1 MRSKGSGDIPSLEGV
16 GMTGR
21 EELLDQLYGFVLSGD
36 VDQAVA
42 ATQEGLRGDIE
53 PTALLFDAMIPA
65 LEEVG
70 RRFETG
76 EVFLPEMLIAAN
88 AMQGAM
94 TIIRPLI
101 VAAGVETIGRFVMGT
116 VAGDIHDVG
125 KKLCNVMLEGAG
137 FEVIDLGINVAGQRF
152 VDAIRDFQPGVV
164 GMSAFLTTTALE
176 FARNIELI
184 EEAGLRDQVKIL
196 IGGAPVD
203 QAMVDSV
210 GADGFA
216 PDASS
221 AVRLT
226 KTVLGIS

>member
-1 MRSKGSGDIPSLEGV
+1 VTD
-16 GMTGR
+16 R
-21 EELLDQLYGFVLSGD
+21 EELLDELYGFVLSGD
-36 VDQAVA
+36 VDQAVG
-42 ATQEGLRGDIE
+42 ATQKGLRSDIE

-101 VAAGVETIGRFVMGT
+101 VAAGIETIGRFVMGT

-137 FEVIDLGINVAGQRF
+137 FEVIDLGINVPGQAF
-152 VDAIRDFQPGVV
+152 VDAIREVQPDVV

-203 QAMVDSV
+203 QVMVDSV

-221 AVRLT
+221 AVRMT
-226 KTVLGIS
+226 KTVMGIS

>member
-1 MRSKGSGDIPSLEGV
+1 V
-16 GMTGR
+16 TGH
-21 EELLDQLYGFVLSGD
+21 EELLDQLYGAVLSGD
-36 VDQAVA
+36 VNRAVEV
-42 ATQEGLRGDIE
+42 TQEGLGSDIE
-53 PTALLFDAMIPA
+53 PTVLLFDAMIPA
-65 LEEVG
+65 LEEIG

-76 EVFLPEMLIAAN
+76 EVFLPEMLIVAN

-94 TIIRPLI
+94 TILRPLI

-125 KKLCNVMLEGAG
+125 KNLCNVMLEGAG
-137 FEVIDLGINVAGQRF
+137 FEVIDLGINVPAQAF
-152 VDAIRDFQPGVV
+152 VDAIREMEPDVV

-184 EEAGLRDQVKIL
+184 EEAGLRDRVKIL

-203 QAMVDSV
+203 QALVDSV

-221 AVRLT
+221 AVRIT
-226 KTVLGIS
+226 KAVMGA

>member
-1 MRSKGSGDIPSLEGV
+1 V
-16 GMTGR
+16 TGH
-21 EELLDQLYGFVLSGD
+21 EELLDQLYGAVLSGE
-36 VDQAVA
+36 VNRAVEV
-42 ATQEGLRGDIE
+42 TQEGLGSDIE
-53 PTALLFDAMIPA
+53 PTVLLFDAMIPA
-65 LEEVG
+65 LEEIG

-76 EVFLPEMLIAAN
+76 EVFLPEMLIVAN

-94 TIIRPLI
+94 TILRPLI

-125 KKLCNVMLEGAG
+125 KNLCNVMLEGAG
-137 FEVIDLGINVAGQRF
+137 FEVIDLGINVPAQAF
-152 VDAIRDFQPGVV
+152 VDAIREMEPDVV

-184 EEAGLRDQVKIL
+184 EEAGLRDRVKIL

-203 QAMVDSV
+203 QALVDSV

-221 AVRLT
+221 AVRIT
-226 KTVLGIS
+226 KTVMGA

>member
-1 MRSKGSGDIPSLEGV
+1 LGGHV
-16 GMTGR
+16 
-21 EELLDQLYGFVLSGD
+21 
-36 VDQAVA
+36 
-42 ATQEGLRGDIE
+42 E
-53 PTALLFDAMIPA
+53 PTVLLFDAMIPA

-76 EVFLPEMLIAAN
+76 EVFLPEMLVAAN

-125 KKLCNVMLEGAG
+125 KNLCNVMLEGAG
-137 FEVIDLGINVAGQRF
+137 FEVIDLGINVPAQAF
-152 VDAIRDFQPGVV
+152 VDAIREVRPDVV

-203 QAMVDSV
+203 QVLVDSV

-216 PDASS
+216 RDASS
-221 AVRLT
+221 AVRMT
-226 KTVLGIS
+226 KTVMGIS

>member
-1 MRSKGSGDIPSLEGV
+1 
-16 GMTGR
+16 MTDR

-42 ATQEGLRGDIE
+42 VTEKGLSSDIE

-65 LEEVG
+65 LQEVG

-101 VAAGVETIGRFVMGT
+101 VAAGVEPIGRFVMGT

-125 KKLCNVMLEGAG
+125 KKLCIVMLEGAG
-137 FEVIDLGINVAGQRF
+137 FEVIDLGINVPGQVF
-152 VDAIRDFQPGVV
+152 VDSIREVHPDVV

-176 FARNIELI
+176 FERNIELI

-216 PDASS
+216 PDANS

-226 KTVLGIS
+226 KTVMGIT

>member
-1 MRSKGSGDIPSLEGV
+1 
-16 GMTGR
+16 MTGH
-21 EELLDQLYGFVLSGD
+21 EELLDQLYGAVLSGD
-36 VDQAVA
+36 VNRAVEV
-42 ATQEGLRGDIE
+42 TQEGLGRDVE
-53 PTALLFDAMIPA
+53 PTVLLFDAMIPA
-65 LEEVG
+65 LEEIG

-76 EVFLPEMLIAAN
+76 EVFLPEMLIVAN

-94 TIIRPLI
+94 TILRPLI

-125 KKLCNVMLEGAG
+125 KNLCNVMLEGAG
-137 FEVIDLGINVAGQRF
+137 FEVIDLGINVPAQAF
-152 VDAIRDFQPGVV
+152 VDAIREMEPDVV

-184 EEAGLRDQVKIL
+184 EEAGLRDRVKIL

-203 QAMVDSV
+203 QALVDSV

-221 AVRLT
+221 AVRIT
-226 KTVLGIS
+226 KAVMGA

>member
-1 MRSKGSGDIPSLEGV
+1 VTE
-16 GMTGR
+16 R
-21 EELLDQLYGFVLSGD
+21 EELLDGLYAAVLSGD
-36 VDQAVA
+36 ADRAVVL
-42 ATQEGLRGDIE
+42 TREGLGDDVE
-53 PTALLFDAMIPA
+53 PTVLLFDAMIPA

-76 EVFLPEMLIAAN
+76 QVFLPEMLIAAN

-94 TIIRPLI
+94 TILRPLI
-101 VAAGVETIGRFVMGT
+101 VAAGVKTVGRFVMGT

-125 KKLCNVMLEGAG
+125 KNLCDVMLEGAG
-137 FEVIDLGINVAGQRF
+137 FEVIDLGINVPGQAF
-152 VDAIRDFQPGVV
+152 VDAIRELRPDAV

-176 FARNIELI
+176 FGRNIELI
-184 EEAGLRDQVKIL
+184 EEAGLRDRVKIL

-203 QAMVDSV
+203 QALVESV

-221 AVRLT
+221 AVRVT
-226 KTVLGIS
+226 RSVLGLG

>member
-1 MRSKGSGDIPSLEGV
+1 
-16 GMTGR
+16 
-21 EELLDQLYGFVLSGD
+21 
-36 VDQAVA
+36 
-42 ATQEGLRGDIE
+42 
-53 PTALLFDAMIPA
+53 MIPA

-94 TIIRPLI
+94 TVIRPLI

-125 KKLCNVMLEGAG
+125 KKLCDVMLEGAG
-137 FEVIDLGINVAGQRF
+137 FEVIDLGINVPGERF
-152 VDAIRDFQPGVV
+152 VDAIRELHPDVV

-176 FARNIELI
+176 FSRNIELI

-203 QAMVDSV
+203 QAMVE
-210 GADGFA
+210 
-216 PDASS
+216 
-221 AVRLT
+221 
-226 KTVLGIS
+226 

>member
-1 MRSKGSGDIPSLEGV
+1 
-16 GMTGR
+16 MTDR
-21 EELLDQLYGFVLSGD
+21 EELLDELYGFVLSGD
-36 VDQAVA
+36 VDQAVW
-42 ATQEGLRGDIE
+42 ATQKGLRSDIE

-101 VAAGVETIGRFVMGT
+101 VAAGIETIGRFVMGT

-137 FEVIDLGINVAGQRF
+137 FEVIDLGINVPGQAF
-152 VDAIRDFQPGVV
+152 VDAIREVQPDVV

-203 QAMVDSV
+203 QVMVDSV

-221 AVRLT
+221 AVRMT
-226 KTVLGIS
+226 KTVMGIS

>member
-1 MRSKGSGDIPSLEGV
+1 
-16 GMTGR
+16 MTDR
-21 EELLDQLYGFVLSGD
+21 EALLDRLYDAVLSGD
-36 VDQAVA
+36 ADQAVA
-42 ATQEGLRGDIE
+42 TTNEGLGGDVE

-70 RRFETG
+70 RRFEAG

-88 AMQGAM
+88 AMQKAM
-94 TIIRPLI
+94 TILRPLI

-125 KKLCNVMLEGAG
+125 KNLCDVMLEGAG
-137 FEVIDLGINVAGQRF
+137 FEVIDLGINVPGQAF
-152 VDAIRDFQPGVV
+152 VDAIRAHRPDVV

-184 EEAGLRDQVKIL
+184 QEAGLRDQVKIL

-203 QAMVDSV
+203 QALVDSV
-210 GADGFA
+210 GADGWA
-216 PDASS
+216 PDASA
-221 AVRLT
+221 AVRVT
-226 KTVLGIS
+226 KMVMGIS

>member
-1 MRSKGSGDIPSLEGV
+1 M
-16 GMTGR
+16 
-21 EELLDQLYGFVLSGD
+21 LDR
-36 VDQAVA
+36 AVA
-42 ATQEGLRGDIE
+42 ATQEGLRGGIE
-53 PTALLFDAMIPA
+53 PTVLLFDAMIPA

-94 TIIRPLI
+94 TILRPLI

-125 KKLCNVMLEGAG
+125 KKLCDVMLEGAG
-137 FEVIDLGINVAGQRF
+137 FEVIDLGINVPGQRF
-152 VDAIRDFQPGVV
+152 VDAIREVHPDVV

-226 KTVLGIS
+226 KTVMGLS